1 MSVKFTKGK
10 QASEAGIEKPE
21 TLTGGE
27 EETPIEDPDKD
38 LTLYE
43 KFIKAKKKE
52 WLVFNAA
59 TIAISILMAIGTWF
73 IISTHDGEDCRNL
86 KRCLYIV
93 MVLHGA
99 NSIETLMNLVGLERK
114 LCSGFAACIFLLFE
128 ATMVLYMHVVY
139 FSAMPDE
146 SEQFDGC
153 IVVAPKLFLWM
164 MGNILLFYVGAVVV
178 ICYFF
183 RGFFQDPQL
192 EEEERI
198 KDKKSRDLYEQRQME
213 AKIAAEIANG
223 QSTTPYD
230 PSMIMGVSSSTVA
243 GVVLDDEPKTKKK
256 TIN

>member
-1 MSVKFTKGK
+1 MSVKLTKGK
-10 QASEAGIEKPE
+10 QASEAETEKPE
-21 TLTGGE
+21 TFPGAE

-38 LTLYE
+38 LSLYE

-59 TIAISILMAIGTWF
+59 TTLISILMTIGTWF
-73 IISTHDGEDCRNL
+73 VITTHDGEDCRNL
-86 KRCLYIV
+86 KRSLYIV
-93 MVLHGA
+93 MVMHGA
-99 NSIETLMNLVGLERK
+99 NSIEALMNLTGLERK
-114 LCSGFAACIFLLFE
+114 LCSGFAACLFFIFE
-128 ATMVLYMHVVY
+128 STIVIYMQVVY
-139 FSAMPDE
+139 FGAMPNE
-146 SEQFDGC
+146 AELFDGC
-153 IVVAPKLFLWM
+153 INHAPKLFLWM

-198 KDKKSRDLYEQRQME
+198 KDKKSRDLYEQRQMD

-230 PSMIMGVSSSTVA
+230 PAMIMAGPRGTVT
-243 GVVLDDEPKTKKK
+243 GMVLDEEPKAAKK